1 MAVVSRAVEHNKVP
15 FRYNVYILY
24 NIDNIYNVI
33 HNIYIYIVYMGDRQ
47 TEHSDRKF
55 FGCVQ
60 KEFAP
65 YCSVS
70 GQKNVTTTGFNKR
83 KQAE

>member
-1 MAVVSRAVEHNKVP
+1 
-15 FRYNVYILY
+15 
-24 NIDNIYNVI
+24 
-33 HNIYIYIVYMGDRQ
+33 MGDRQ

-83 KQAE
+83 KQAEWV